1 MDEFLTKPVNVLSL
15 EALLVRRFG
24 ERGASLAK
32 PPAAAAAAPEA
43 APSAA
48 SEGAPALTPSVVPPV
63 AASAASPGAPV
74 PPATEAAGNT
84 PAAAAP
90 ARPRKRFRAGDV
102 AEHLN
107 MVMIGELCVGITVQG
122 YQSLLGG
129 AMEGDAASYNELLN
143 ALETGNTP
151 ALLELGHSL
160 KGVTAS
166 LGLGAL
172 SRLALT
178 IEKQGHAF
186 SPEDCKHHAEML
198 RECWATTY
206 AICARMGLITNT

>member
-32 PPAAAAAAPEA
+32 PPAVPAA
-43 APSAA
+43 
-48 SEGAPALTPSVVPPV
+48 PV
-63 AASAASPGAPV
+63 AAPAPTPVTAPMATPVTAPV
-74 PPATEAAGNT
+74 VAPEPQPAAT
-84 PAAAAP
+84 PAAAP
-90 ARPRKRFRAGDV
+90 ARARKRFRAGDV

-107 MVMIGELCVGITVQG
+107 MVMVGELCVGITVQG
-122 YQSLLGG
+122 YQSLLTG
-129 AMEGDAASYNELLN
+129 AMVGEAPGYNDVLA
-143 ALETGNTP
+143 ALEAGNTP

-186 SPEDCKHHAEML
+186 SPEDCKHHADML